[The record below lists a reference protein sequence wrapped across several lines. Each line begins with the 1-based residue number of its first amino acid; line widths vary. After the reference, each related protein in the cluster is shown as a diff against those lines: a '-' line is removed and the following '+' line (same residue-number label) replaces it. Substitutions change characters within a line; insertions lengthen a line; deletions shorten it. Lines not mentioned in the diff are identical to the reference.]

1 MYLKISFNIIYT
13 MILKKYLLL
22 IKYTN
27 NKTLFS
33 SLKQFHFAINFV
45 YIISKN

>member
-33 SLKQFHFAINFV
+33 SF
-45 YIISKN
+45 